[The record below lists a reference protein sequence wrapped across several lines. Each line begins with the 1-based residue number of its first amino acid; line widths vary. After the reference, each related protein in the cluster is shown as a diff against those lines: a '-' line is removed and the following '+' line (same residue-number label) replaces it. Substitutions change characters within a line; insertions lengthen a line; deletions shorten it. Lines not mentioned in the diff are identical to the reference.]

1 MPTRKIQVK
10 LYFVASERPP
20 LERFVPVLHTIL
32 RDDALGELMIDV
44 VDYGHV
50 HHGPGVVLIGHATDY
65 GIDLGEGRPGV
76 LVFRKREPV
85 TGDRIADA
93 LGRALRFA
101 ALLARVP
108 ELGSALRT
116 DEVLIRLPDRLH
128 APSTDAGFERLTA
141 ELSAL
146 GQRLYDAPVALE
158 RASSPRQPLSV
169 RWRAPSSP
177 TVEELLARLP

>member
-1 MPTRKIQVK
+1 MPTRKVQAK
-10 LYFVASERPP
+10 LYFAATARPP
-20 LERFVPVLHTIL
+20 LERFVPALHAIL
-32 RDDALGELMIDV
+32 RDEALGELMIDV

-76 LVFRKREPV
+76 LVFRKRDPV
-85 TGDRIADA
+85 DGDRIADA

-101 ALLARVP
+101 ALLAQVP
-108 ELGSALRT
+108 ELGAALT
-116 DEVLIRLPDRLH
+116 TNEVLIRLPSRLH
-128 APSTDAGFERLTA
+128 APSTDAGFEHLTG
-141 ELSAL
+141 ELVAL
-146 GQRLYDAPVALE
+146 GQRLYGAPVVTE
-158 RASSPRQPLSV
+158 RASTPREPLSV